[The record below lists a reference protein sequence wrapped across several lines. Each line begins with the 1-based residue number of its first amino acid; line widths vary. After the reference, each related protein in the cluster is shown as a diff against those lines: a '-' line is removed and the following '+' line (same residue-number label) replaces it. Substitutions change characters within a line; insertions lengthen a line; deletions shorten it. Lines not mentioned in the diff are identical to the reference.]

1 MAEDVQSLREK
12 IIDDKGEKYVKNNFS
27 ENDFKI
33 LVFF

>member
-1 MAEDVQSLREK
+1 MAEHVQSLRVK

-27 ENDFKI
+27 EKDLKI